1 MKKFFVSLFF
11 WCLSLHIILA
21 AKDNSVSNMISDTT
35 INLGKQQ
42 DSSISL
48 NINRRGKSGLDSTV
62 HYTAKDSVV
71 FRLSKKKVRLKG
83 EATMDY
89 QQQNLQSEVIEISFD
104 SASIMA
110 TGDKDSFG
118 KIYGNPIFKDKGET
132 FSGEKIA
139 FNFKT
144 KQGIIALGETKVG
157 EGFYFGSKIKKVDE
171 TTLFVENGCY
181 TACDD
186 PHPHY
191 YFGSPEMKVIANDR
205 VFIDPVILYVEDV
218 PVFILPVGIYFENNR
233 GRRSGI
239 LVPQLPPSYQVNQGW
254 IIPNMGYYWAISD
267 YFDNK
272 TTMTI
277 FTKGG
282 VVFNNLFRYN
292 LRDKLNGDIT
302 LSYGLRRSS
311 PDADRTVE
319 WGLRATH
326 SQTLIP
332 DVSNISANINL
343 TSTSFIRNFS
353 TSLQDRLQ
361 QQLFSDAQYSYRFQ
375 NNSNFGITMQASQNL
390 LTRENRVAPNISY
403 SIPQIFPLKGLLQ
416 KYKIV
421 ESSHWLND
429 IGITYSVNANYSRSL
444 TRLITPITG
453 ENRSDTSLRVGETF
467 MTISHAPTISISPKL
482 GFFSVTPSISY
493 QERWFFRSI
502 NRRFNEQNTF
512 VEDTTYSLAPLR
524 EFLYSFNLNVTTT
537 LYGIMKPRLWGIN
550 ALRHTFR
557 PSLTL
562 SYQPGF
568 DENSTSYFSS
578 YTDTTVQSD
587 GTRRNV
593 IYSKYALDGGIG
605 ITRASQRINYTF
617 TNSIEAKIAQAHD
630 TIPDKNLELLRF
642 DISGNYDFLADSL
655 QFSDININFRTPA
668 LSFINF
674 NGSASFTLYD
684 QIVINNSP
692 RRINSFLASS
702 RGTAL
707 RLTSISGNFSFS
719 FSSQG
724 LKAGEFAVISD
735 TAQKDSS
742 EISLGSRFT
751 ARNTEEAQSDIYGDS
766 SPGYTRFAVPWSVDF
781 SFSAR
786 YDEPFLSRITRT
798 LTTNV
803 NASCNITKTWRISTN
818 LNYDLLNRSLLA
830 PQFIISKLVHCWAI
844 NLSWTPTGFNRGYF
858 LTFTN
863 NATQLRD
870 MRLEFRDLPAFR

>member
-1 MKKFFVSLFF
+1 M
-11 WCLSLHIILA
+11 SLHIILA

-302 LSYGLRRSS
+302 
-311 PDADRTVE
+311 
-319 WGLRATH
+319 
-326 SQTLIP
+326 
-332 DVSNISANINL
+332 
-343 TSTSFIRNFS
+343 
-353 TSLQDRLQ
+353 
-361 QQLFSDAQYSYRFQ
+361 
-375 NNSNFGITMQASQNL
+375 
-390 LTRENRVAPNISY
+390 
-403 SIPQIFPLKGLLQ
+403 
-416 KYKIV
+416 
-421 ESSHWLND
+421 
-429 IGITYSVNANYSRSL
+429 
-444 TRLITPITG
+444 
-453 ENRSDTSLRVGETF
+453 
-467 MTISHAPTISISPKL
+467 
-482 GFFSVTPSISY
+482 
-493 QERWFFRSI
+493 
-502 NRRFNEQNTF
+502 
-512 VEDTTYSLAPLR
+512 
-524 EFLYSFNLNVTTT
+524 
-537 LYGIMKPRLWGIN
+537 
-550 ALRHTFR
+550 
-557 PSLTL
+557 
-562 SYQPGF
+562 
-568 DENSTSYFSS
+568 
-578 YTDTTVQSD
+578 
-587 GTRRNV
+587 
-593 IYSKYALDGGIG
+593 
-605 ITRASQRINYTF
+605 
-617 TNSIEAKIAQAHD
+617 
-630 TIPDKNLELLRF
+630 
-642 DISGNYDFLADSL
+642 
-655 QFSDININFRTPA
+655 
-668 LSFINF
+668 
-674 NGSASFTLYD
+674 
-684 QIVINNSP
+684 
-692 RRINSFLASS
+692 
-702 RGTAL
+702 
-707 RLTSISGNFSFS
+707 
-719 FSSQG
+719 
-724 LKAGEFAVISD
+724 
-735 TAQKDSS
+735 
-742 EISLGSRFT
+742 
-751 ARNTEEAQSDIYGDS
+751 
-766 SPGYTRFAVPWSVDF
+766 
-781 SFSAR
+781 
-786 YDEPFLSRITRT
+786 
-798 LTTNV
+798 
-803 NASCNITKTWRISTN
+803 
-818 LNYDLLNRSLLA
+818 
-830 PQFIISKLVHCWAI
+830 
-844 NLSWTPTGFNRGYF
+844 
-858 LTFTN
+858 
-863 NATQLRD
+863 
-870 MRLEFRDLPAFR
+870 